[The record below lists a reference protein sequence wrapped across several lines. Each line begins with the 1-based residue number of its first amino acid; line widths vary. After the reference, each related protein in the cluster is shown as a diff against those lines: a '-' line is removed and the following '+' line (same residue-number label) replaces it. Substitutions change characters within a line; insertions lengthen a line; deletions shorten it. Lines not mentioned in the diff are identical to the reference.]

1 MERTFQVDLHGLVDL
16 LSNHL
21 YSSPRVF
28 VRELLQNAVDA
39 ITARSRVAPGTAG
52 SIRVELVTG
61 RPGEPAT
68 LSITDDGIG
77 LTLEQAETF
86 LATIGRSSKRDDLG
100 ALRQDFLGQF
110 GIGLLA
116 CFVVADEIV
125 VISRSAADAGP
136 AIEWRGRPDGTY
148 AVRALTGAVSPGT
161 QVFLRARASAAEWFE
176 PETMRDLV
184 RSFGGHL
191 PVPITLGLDGVAESI
206 NSQFPWEVSYPASE
220 VRDRELLALG
230 SDRFSGGMMDALPLR
245 SAAGGIEGLGFIA
258 ASSLSPVSRP
268 AHRVYLKRMLLSD
281 RLEDLLPDWAFF
293 IRAMVNVTDL
303 RPTASR
309 EQLYDDERFQLTREE
324 LGRCIRDWLVH
335 LASDDPDRLRR
346 IVNVHFLGLKAL
358 AVHDDEFLAL
368 FADWLPVETSVGR
381 MTIGELRARTSAIRF
396 SRSDAEFHQLAQ
408 VASAQGLPIV
418 NGGLVYDAELV
429 ERLPEV
435 FPEVTVHAIDAT
447 DLIDGFTV
455 LEIDDQASVTP
466 FLRIADAVLQPL
478 GCEPEI
484 RRFEPVALPAL
495 LSTPASTMF
504 RREIERTRGAT
515 TDLWASIVGDL
526 MTQPQLQSESA
537 QLCFNHANPLIRRL
551 IASTD
556 REVIANGVG
565 VLYVQALLLGRHPVS
580 ERELALMSS
589 SIGRLLEWATDR
601 SPRADA

>member
-1 MERTFQVDLHGLVDL
+1 VERSFQVDLHGLVDL

-39 ITARSRVAPGTAG
+39 ITARKEFVPDVTG
-52 SIRVELVTG
+52 SIRIELVSG
-61 RPGEPAT
+61 RRGDPAT

-77 LTLEQAETF
+77 LTLKEAETF
-86 LATIGRSSKRDDLG
+86 LATIGRSSKRDDVG

-116 CFVVADEIV
+116 CFVVAEEIV
-125 VISRSAADAGP
+125 VISRSTTRDGP
-136 AIEWRGRPDGTY
+136 AVEWRGRPDGTY
-148 AVRALTGAVSPGT
+148 TVRELSGTVSPGT
-161 QVFLRARASAAEWFE
+161 QVFLRSRPSAAEWFE
-176 PETMRDLV
+176 PETVAELV

-191 PVPITLGLDGVAESI
+191 PVPITLSLDGAAEPI
-206 NSQFPWEVSYPASE
+206 TGPFPWERQYAASE
-220 VRDRELLALG
+220 VRDRELLAMG
-230 SDRFSGGMMDALPLR
+230 SEQFSAGMMDAFPLR
-245 SAAGGIEGLGFIA
+245 SAAGGVEGIGFIA
-258 ASSLSPVSRP
+258 AASLSPVSRP

-281 RLEDLLPDWAFF
+281 RLEVLLPDWAFF
-293 IRAMVNVTDL
+293 VRAMVNVTEL

-309 EQLYDDERFQLTREE
+309 EQLYDDERFQQTREE
-324 LGRCIRDWLVH
+324 LGRSIREWLVH
-335 LASDDPDRLRR
+335 LAADDPDRLRR
-346 IVNVHFLGLKAL
+346 IVEIHFLGLKAL
-358 AVHDDEFLAL
+358 AVHDDEFLGL

-381 MTIGELRARTSAIRF
+381 MAIGELRRRTSAIRF

-408 VASAQGLPIV
+408 VAGAQGLPIV

-435 FPEVTVHAIDAT
+435 FPDVTVHAIDAT
-447 DLIDGFTV
+447 DLIDGFSV
-455 LEIDDQASVTP
+455 LELDDQVSVTP

-504 RREIERTRGAT
+504 RREIERTREAT
-515 TDLWASIVGDL
+515 TDLWASIVDDFL
-526 MTQPQLQSESA
+526 SQQEARSEAA

-556 REVIANGVG
+556 REVVANGVG

-601 SPRADA
+601 VPRTDG